1 MVASYAVITRQ
12 YLGARDIAA
21 AHGCGAVITT
31 VEEGVGARTLSC
43 QKDRVPSSG
52 RPY

>member
-1 MVASYAVITRQ
+1 MVASYAVINKQ
-12 YLGARDIAA
+12 NLGARDIAA

-31 VEEGVGARTLSC
+31 LQGVGARTLSC
-43 QKDRVPSSG
+43 QKDRVPSGG